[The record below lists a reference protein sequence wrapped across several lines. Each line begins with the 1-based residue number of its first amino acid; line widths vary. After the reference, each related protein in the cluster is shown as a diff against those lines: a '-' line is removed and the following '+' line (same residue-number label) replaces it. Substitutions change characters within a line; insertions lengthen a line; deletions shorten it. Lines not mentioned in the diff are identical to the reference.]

1 MGLHREVSGAS
12 LKREA
17 PDLKCPQVL
26 LGWLGSAAG
35 EHLQQIIFG
44 HYLWN
49 SFLGVSRNV
58 FIYVIFGA
66 KPQSPSEEKAEVVTV
81 IRQTVNSAVIEMFKR
96 PTEAGIQRRR
106 LCRCATCVGVRTV
119 LLCKLEGKIKLGETE
134 CKSGR
139 VTLFLHLSSCIDTS
153 LSPFIHLAV
162 SSLPPPS
169 CSDSLS
175 SASRRFEP
183 KQSSQKQNSGVTLNI
198 CLSKKSLSEP
208 TLFLFLSLSG
218 VLP

>member
-1 MGLHREVSGAS
+1 MVA
-12 LKREA
+12 
-17 PDLKCPQVL
+17 
-26 LGWLGSAAG
+26 
-35 EHLQQIIFG
+35 
-44 HYLWN
+44 
-49 SFLGVSRNV
+49 
-58 FIYVIFGA
+58 
-66 KPQSPSEEKAEVVTV
+66 V
-81 IRQTVNSAVIEMFKR
+81 IRQNVNSAVIEMFKR
-96 PTEAGIQRRR
+96 PTEAGIRRRR

-119 LLCKLEGKIKLGETE
+119 LLCKSEGKIKLGETE

-139 VTLFLHLSSCIDTS
+139 VTLFLHLNSCIDTS

-175 SASRRFEP
+175 SASRCLEP

-208 TLFLFLSLSG
+208 TLFLSFWCSPLINVPTSGGEGRHRGETDCVFTGVCVCVCVLS
-218 VLP
+218 